1 MYFVWFCFAFCLVDF
16 FWGGGGGGGDLFWQ
30 SSPHQNPRSQILL
43 CGALE
48 LLSLQR
54 YDTLSN
60 WNISLQNLPWCFE
73 GGLLTQDKK
82 IKQTKAPNQLK
93 KPQTN
98 ATWCEMENV
107 KISKILGFMPFFVI
121 LVDLF
126 NCVFFFFSSFSMWQS
141 QKPQSRAPFFFFSL
155 FVLVLIEGEKILF
168 KSNKSIMNVDFLLFW
183 H

>member
-1 MYFVWFCFAFCLVDF
+1 MGFWLQEGSFVLYYEKWFDFVKCILFGFVLLSVWFF
-16 FWGGGGGGGDLFWQ
+16 FFGGGGGGGGDLFWQ

-126 NCVFFFFSSFSMWQS
+126 NCVFFFFF
-141 QKPQSRAPFFFFSL
+141 
-155 FVLVLIEGEKILF
+155 
-168 KSNKSIMNVDFLLFW
+168 FLLFQCGRAKSLSPEPLFFSFPCLY
-183 H
+183 